1 MDALSKHILGELYD
15 CDSIFLNDVDMIEKI
30 MNEAANVCGA
40 TIVKSVF
47 HLFNPY
53 GVSGVVVVAES
64 HLAIHTWP
72 EHCFASVDVF
82 TCGNTVV
89 PWKAYDFLKKKLN
102 AKRSTVFEMMRGQGV
117 KEGKEK

>member
-15 CDSIFLNDVDMIEKI
+15 CDKTFLNDPYMIEKI

-40 TIVKSVF
+40 TVIKSVF
-47 HLFNPY
+47 HLFNPH
-53 GVSGVVVVAES
+53 GVGGVVVIAES

-117 KEGKEK
+117 KEGSK